1 MIYKRKEVKL
11 KDSDFNKKL
20 SKFILSY
27 RNENKMSQEAFAED
41 VGITA
46 RTLGKIE
53 RRESDARAST
63 IVKIFKAVGQKK
75 TVEFIFG
82 EDECK

>member
-1 MIYKRKEVKL
+1 MGKEVKL

-27 RNENKMSQEAFAED
+27 RNENKMSQEAFAD
-41 VGITA
+41 DACISA
-46 RTLGKIE
+46 RQLGKIE
-53 RRESDARAST
+53 RCQVDAKAST
-63 IVKIFKAVGQKK
+63 IVKIFKAIGPEK
-75 TVEFIFG
+75 TVKFIFG